1 MNEFQVALGETTCS
15 SIFPPVSGMLNI
27 VDLGQ
32 IALERATSA
41 LSAITIMGALA
52 EKYGYRDA
60 GDSADLIP
68 CPHAD
73 PNPGLNILAL
83 QFFWA

>member
-15 SIFPPVSGMLNI
+15 SIFPPKNGLLNI

-32 IALERATSA
+32 IALERATTA
-41 LSAITIMGALA
+41 LAAITIMGALA

-60 GDSADLIP
+60 GV
-68 CPHAD
+68 HR
-73 PNPGLNILAL
+73 
-83 QFFWA
+83 